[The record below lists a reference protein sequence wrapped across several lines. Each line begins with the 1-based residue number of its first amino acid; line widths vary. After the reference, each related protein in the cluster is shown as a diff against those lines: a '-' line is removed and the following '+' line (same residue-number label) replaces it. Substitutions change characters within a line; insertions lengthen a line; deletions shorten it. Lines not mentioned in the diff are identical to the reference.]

1 MTEQSMHIETSQD
14 DPRPLRSP
22 SMSTIESV
30 LQQTLDQLAREA
42 IVKAIRENPAWTIA
56 DLIKQFSSGTHAKV
70 AGTITVGEL
79 LGGGAPAA
87 APARRRGRPRKDAAA
102 PSAPSAGKGKR
113 GGKGRGKAAKKAAA
127 PVEEKAAA
135 PKGRRGKVNVR
146 TAEGRGS
153 YDEAV
158 YAALAAA
165 GAQAKAPALLK
176 VVGGNQAQLRTSL
189 QRLAESKRVKIGGKA
204 RGTHY
209 TAL

>member
-1 MTEQSMHIETSQD
+1 MNDQSEHIETGQD
-14 DPRPLRSP
+14 DPRPLP
-22 SMSTIESV
+22 SAPMSTIESV

-42 IVKAIRENPAWTIA
+42 IVKAIRENPSWTIA
-56 DLIKQFSSGTHAKV
+56 DLIKQFSSGGHAKV

-79 LGGGAPAA
+79 LGGAAPA

-102 PSAPSAGKGKR
+102 AAAPSPAKGKR
-113 GGKGRGKAAKKAAA
+113 GKKGRGKGKGKAAA
-127 PVEEKAAA
+127 ATEEKAAA

-146 TAEGRGS
+146 TAEGREAF
-153 YDEAV
+153 DEAV

-165 GAQAKAPALLK
+165 GEQAKAPALLGA
-176 VVGGNQAQLRTSL
+176 VGGNEHQLRTAL
-189 QRLAESKRVKIGGKA
+189 KRLAKAKRVKVGGKA